1 MNRTGMMMALQR
13 QIVAMESE
21 LETARRT
28 IDQLVIECEAWE
40 CEAGYASEDGE
51 EKMRRTSASPS
62 RRQHRS
68 IMSAMKKKK
77 KKKESKKKTMM
88 MTTPAEVVSAPAT
101 PADASVKWRDNE
113 SVLKMAMMIEGADDV
128 KTPVTNRVRPFL
140 LEMTHMKDTDNEEE
154 EEEEEMRGGQASPSW
169 KDMAS
174 AGNADGGDD
183 DDDKDGSVS
192 TIDSDILAESRV
204 VIASLLGGADHA
216 SIEEEEDDEDD
227 DIEKGEQ
234 VESVDPDILAESRV
248 VINSLLGVD
257 QKHDHISKQQS
268 VGASPSPSSL
278 SSPSKS
284 PIALLDTTDD
294 DYPICAS
301 DTSFAPQDLPHKDV
315 EAIDAMNLSPS
326 LRAYDDESTVSFGF
340 CVAATVAAG
349 LAVFMTVS
357 PLLSMSSSSSS
368 IFLHPS

>member
-1 MNRTGMMMALQR
+1 MALQR

-68 IMSAMKKKK
+68 IMSAMMKKKK

-140 LEMTHMKDTDNEEE
+140 LEMTHMKDTDNEE